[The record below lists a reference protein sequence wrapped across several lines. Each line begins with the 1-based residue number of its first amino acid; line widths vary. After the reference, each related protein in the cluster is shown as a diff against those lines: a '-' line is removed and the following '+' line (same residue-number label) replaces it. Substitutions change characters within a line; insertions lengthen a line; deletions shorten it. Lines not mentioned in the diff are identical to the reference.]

1 MEQLTAALGTP
12 LVVVGYWEMSFVG
25 PDAFRGKRG
34 ESNHFVQKLL
44 RCNKIIFR
52 FWFQSCDFKDH
63 TSHYS
68 YNIYQTHIW
77 VTWVSLAKHLSVIN
91 CKSAY
96 HKILKDFFFFFLWIG
111 IQSLLQ
117 GCEDKRWVWLLKG
130 IQRLLQILLS
140 SHVHILSLWLMLLDN
155 IFCLLY
161 GIYYVQHILT
171 VLCIY
176 LNFALSTFFWYY
188 PLDPWA
194 NHQCLFILDC
204 FP

>member
-96 HKILKDFFFFFLWIG
+96 HKILKDFFFFFPLNRNSELPPGMWGQKMSMTFKRNSEVAPDFAFFSRPHSFTLTYASWQYFLPAIWYLLCTAHTNSTL
-111 IQSLLQ
+111 QS
-117 GCEDKRWVWLLKG
+117 
-130 IQRLLQILLS
+130 
-140 SHVHILSLWLMLLDN
+140 
-155 IFCLLY
+155 
-161 GIYYVQHILT
+161 T
-171 VLCIY
+171 
-176 LNFALSTFFWYY
+176 
-188 PLDPWA
+188 
-194 NHQCLFILDC
+194 
-204 FP
+204 